1 MRAKAY
7 AAGTVLNALP
17 TGIGSALGIEMHTV
31 VKLKPSEEIR
41 VVVNGVERKSIVA
54 QRILQSMNV
63 RAEVFVESEIPGGSG
78 LGSSSAFVNA
88 LICAVKK
95 MKGEELDAFE
105 ILRANAR
112 FSLEAGISF
121 TGAFDDA
128 SASLLGKFVVSNN
141 RKMRLIRMDDF
152 EGYSAVLIPNFGRSR
167 VDWKRLREN
176 AGEIKEGVDA
186 AIKGNYCE
194 AMRLNTQ
201 YICKVLGYPLEI
213 AEKGWKKGFCCGLS
227 GNGPS
232 YVAFGSRNEMEEL
245 EEVWRDYGKVYIRK
259 IADRPAE
266 DVVIPEAIFERF
278 EG

>member
-17 TGIGSALGIEMHTV
+17 TGIGSAFGIEMHTV
-31 VKLKPSEEIR
+31 VELKPSEEIK
-41 VVVNGVERKSIVA
+41 VVVNGIERKSIIA
-54 QRILQSMNV
+54 QRILQSIKV
-63 RAEVFVESEIPGGSG
+63 RAEVLVESEIPGGSG

-88 LICAVKK
+88 LICAAKK
-95 MKGEELDAFE
+95 MRGERLDAFE

-112 FSLEAGISF
+112 FSLEAGISY

-128 SASLLGKFVVSNN
+128 SASLLGKFIVSDN
-141 RKMRLIRMDDF
+141 RKMRLIRLDDF

-167 VDWKRLREN
+167 VDWKKLREN
-176 AGEIKEGVDA
+176 ANEVKKGVDA
-186 AIKGNYCE
+186 AKKGDYCE
-194 AMRLNTQ
+194 AMRINTE
-201 YICKVLGYPLEI
+201 YICKILGYPLEI
-213 AEKGWKKGFCCGLS
+213 AEQGWKKGYCCGLS

-245 EEVWRDYGKVYIRK
+245 EEIWSDYGKVYVRK
-259 IADRPAE
+259 VANRPAE

-278 EG
+278 DD

>member
-1 MRAKAY
+1 MKAKAY

-17 TGIGSALGIEMHTV
+17 TGIGSAFGIEMMTA

-41 VVVNGVERKSIVA
+41 VIVNGTERKSIVA
-54 QRILQSMNV
+54 QRILLSMGIM
-63 RAEVFVESEIPGGSG
+63 AEVFVESEIPSGSG

-95 MKGEELDAFE
+95 MRGEELNAFD
-105 ILRANAR
+105 ILRSNAR
-112 FSLEAGISF
+112 FSIEAGISY

-128 SASLLGKFVVSNN
+128 SASLLGKFVVSDN
-141 RKMRLIRMDDF
+141 RKMRLIRTDDF
-152 EGYSAVLIPNFGRSR
+152 EGYSAVLIPEFGRAE

-176 AGEIKEGVDA
+176 ANDVKKAVGE

-194 AMRLNTQ
+194 AMRFNTE
-201 YICKVLGYPLEI
+201 YICRILGYPLEI

-232 YVAFGSRNEMEEL
+232 YVAFGSKSEMEEL
-245 EEVWRDYGKVYIRK
+245 GELWSDYGKVYVRK
-259 IADRPAE
+259 IANNPAE
-266 DVVIPEAIFERF
+266 DVVVPEVIFEI
-278 EG
+278 

>member
-17 TGIGSALGIEMHTV
+17 TGIGSAFGIEMHTE

-41 VVVNGVERKSIVA
+41 VIVNGVERKSIVA
-54 QRILQSMNV
+54 QRILQSTNV
-63 RAEVFVESEIPGGSG
+63 RAEVFVESEIPGSSG

-88 LICAVKK
+88 LLCAAKK
-95 MKGEELDAFE
+95 MRGEKLDAFE

-128 SASLLGKFVVSNN
+128 SASLLGKFVVSDNK
-141 RKMRLIRMDDF
+141 KMRLIRMDDF

-167 VDWKRLREN
+167 VDWKRLRES
-176 AGEIKEGVDA
+176 ASEIKEGVDA
-186 AIKGNYCE
+186 AIKGNYRE

-201 YICKVLGYPLEI
+201 YICKILGYPLEI

-232 YVAFGSRNEMEEL
+232 YVAFGSKNEMEEL